1 MSTNAEYAEARA
13 VVRAIERRFTTV
25 TLRDDN
31 GIEWTGP
38 GFHIVSNKLWARNHQ
53 CSKEA
58 MKSFLRD
65 TGRTYE
71 TCRARLA
78 AAYVKAFKSTGHLLG
93 MMGDK
98 IVLVRDETVN
108 HSPRQDERA
117 NDWWA
122 DIKEW
127 DLELLAALT
136 IEVQNGLTPNATR
149 VPASNTQH
157 TAAAAA

>member
-1 MSTNAEYAEARA
+1 MTTLNAYAEARA
-13 VVRAIERRFTTV
+13 IVRAIERRFTTV
-25 TLRDDN
+25 TLRHDN

-71 TCRARLA
+71 TMRARLA
-78 AAYVKAFKSTGHLLG
+78 SAYIKAFKSTGHLLG
-93 MMGDK
+93 LMDDK
-98 IVLVRDETVN
+98 VVLVRDETVD
-108 HSPRQDERA
+108 HTPLQEERA
-117 NDWWA
+117 SDWWA

-127 DLELLAALT
+127 GPELTNALR
-136 IEVQNGLTPNATR
+136 IEVQTDLMR
-149 VPASNTQH
+149 NTSPGQP
-157 TAAAAA
+157 TAHGVEAKAA

>member
-1 MSTNAEYAEARA
+1 MTTLNAYAEARA
-13 VVRAIERRFTTV
+13 IVRAIERRFTTV
-25 TLRDDN
+25 TLRHDN

-71 TCRARLA
+71 TMRARLA
-78 AAYVKAFKSTGHLLG
+78 SAYIKAFKSTGHLLG
-93 MMGDK
+93 LMGDK
-98 IVLVRDETVN
+98 VVLVRDETVD
-108 HSPRQDERA
+108 HTPLQEERA
-117 NDWWA
+117 SDWWA

-127 DLELLAALT
+127 GPELETALLV
-136 IEVQNGLTPNATR
+136 EVQKELIGE
-149 VPASNTQH
+149 PAQPMEPAVTVK
-157 TAAAAA
+157 AA